1 MAAITVK
8 NVDFSYSSLAT
19 RPALSNI
26 NLSVE
31 AGSFVCLI
39 GHTGSG
45 KSTLVSLIDGLIK
58 PDHGTITVGQTTV
71 DHEAKAADLSRLRQ
85 HVGYVFQ
92 FPENQL
98 FADTVAKD
106 IAFGPTNLGWDD
118 AHIKA
123 AVKEALTMVGL
134 PAEFGQRS
142 PFSLSGGQMRR
153 VAIAGVLA
161 MKPAILILDEA
172 TAGLDAASTRQLL
185 ANIKKL
191 NDEGT
196 TILMITHQMD
206 QVADLADQVL
216 VFNQGRIVKNDT
228 PQAVFSDDDFLAENH
243 LDQPAAVKINQR
255 LQQKGLRMGF
265 NLTLPE
271 LADSLANQLKE
282 GGPH

>member
-26 NLSVE
+26 NLAVE

-58 PDHGTITVGQTTV
+58 PDHGTITVGKTTV

-106 IAFGPTNLGWDD
+106 IAFGPTNLGWDE
-118 AHIKA
+118 AQIKA

-191 NDEGT
+191 NNEGT

-216 VFNQGRIVKNDT
+216 VFNQGRIVKNAT
-228 PQAVFSDDDFLAENH
+228 PQAVFSDDDFLAKNH

-255 LQQKGLRMGF
+255 LQQKGLKMGF

-282 GGPH
+282 GGRH